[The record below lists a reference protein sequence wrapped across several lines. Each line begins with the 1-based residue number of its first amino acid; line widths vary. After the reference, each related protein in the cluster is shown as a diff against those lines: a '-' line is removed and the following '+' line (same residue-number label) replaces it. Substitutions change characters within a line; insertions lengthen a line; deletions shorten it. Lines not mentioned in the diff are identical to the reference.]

1 MTKKKPASEWVI
13 KKHLPEI
20 LRLYEQKTG
29 VLSIAVRLGVSARV
43 VRFVL
48 DGRPDP
54 ITGEPIDYHASD
66 NACDTFSLAI
76 GTGKMI

>member
-1 MTKKKPASEWVI
+1 MI

-20 LRLYEQKTG
+20 MRLYEAGTG
-29 VLSIAVRLGVSARV
+29 ILSIAVRLGVSARM

-54 ITGEPIDYHASD
+54 ITGDPIDYNASD
-66 NACDTFSLAI
+66 TACDTFSLAI
-76 GTGKMI
+76 GKDD